1 MLLLSDSDEE
11 LLLRVRRLLYT
22 IGLTSLTLPYRELLV
37 AKLGEEVEGLILTN
51 PYDPE
56 LPMRFSFTFR
66 RKHPKIPV
74 LMFVQ
79 PLRERISELDDA
91 TALIDATLPSGKLL
105 GEILLTLSR
114 FHGRDV
120 ALFHLGSARDHLLDP
135 DPTWSG
141 IAIHMTPIERNIF
154 RHLIRANYHPVSAKE
169 LHRYFTKPGTYPT
182 VCNIAS
188 HIYRI
193 NYKAKEEL
201 GYHIILSEGGGY
213 RLLTEEELSTRSF

>member
-37 AKLGEEVEGLILTN
+37 AKLGEEVDGLIMTN
-51 PYDPE
+51 PYDSE
-56 LPMRFSFTFR
+56 LPMRFGFTFR

-74 LMFVQ
+74 LMFEQ
-79 PLRERISELDDA
+79 PLREPTPELKDA
-91 TALIDATLPSGKLL
+91 TARIDATLPSGRLL
-105 GEILLTLSR
+105 REILLALSR

-135 DPTWSG
+135 DPTWAG
-141 IAIHMTPIERNIF
+141 ITIHLTPIERNIF

-169 LHRYFTKPGTYPT
+169 LHRYCTKPGTYPT

-193 NYKAKEEL
+193 NFKAKEAL
-201 GYHIILSEGGGY
+201 GYHIILSDSGGY
-213 RLLTEEELSTRSF
+213 RLLTEEELSSRSY